1 MLFRRA
7 VLCSIFVLPLAPAQ
21 APHQQQAPDT
31 PVFRSETRDVIV
43 DLVVTDDNGTP
54 ITGLK
59 SADFRVLENSK
70 PQKVDFFE
78 EHTAKTLPPGTKAGL
93 PAMPPNVYTNVPS
106 APESDA
112 VNILLFDTLNTPE
125 QEFAYSRQ
133 QVIQYLHNVKPG
145 TRTAILTLGDR
156 LNFVQGFTDDPA
168 KLLAAVE
175 AKKKDTDQ
183 QESPIL
189 VSRSEEA
196 EFKATIAMRQSSVGG
211 VSTYG
216 VQALSRAFDRLQNFS
231 QLNRSMMTLEALQD
245 ISRYLANL
253 PGRKNLIW
261 FSTEFP
267 VFLLPNQSER
277 GSMQDLAQ
285 PLSVVRKTADMLTTA
300 RVAVY
305 PIEAEGLMNDS
316 WFLADSGGPGNTPT
330 YVGGTST
337 SPTMGN
343 AAGMMTTSSLMSE
356 ASRRAAILQQMHQLA
371 DDTGGKAIY
380 NSNDLAGAAARAI
393 DDGSHFYTLTYSP
406 ANKKLDGSYRKIE
419 IKGADKHWKLS
430 WRRGYNADQPDRRAM
445 QISSEPL
452 HPLMLMGLPN
462 ANEILYGI
470 RVLPA
475 GQQPAAGALPAGKND
490 KLKGPF
496 RRIGVDFFVRWSD
509 LKFSPGPAN
518 THKAN
523 IQVEVLAYDRNG
535 TALNW
540 TGGTLLMKLNP
551 DTWATVQKSGVPA
564 HLEIDV
570 PRDQDVVLSTG
581 VYDYGSS
588 RAGTLQVDS
597 PARQEAVAAR
607 SGAQ

>member
-7 VLCSIFVLPLAPAQ
+7 ILVPVAVLPLAFAQ
-21 APHQQQAPDT
+21 APQQQASNT
-31 PVFRSETRDVIV
+31 PVFRTEARDVVV
-43 DLVVTDDNGTP
+43 DLVVTDEKGAP

-59 SADFRVLENSK
+59 SSDFQVLENGK
-70 PQKVDFFE
+70 LQKTDFFE
-78 EHTAKTLPPGTKAGL
+78 EHTAKTLPPGAQAPL
-93 PAMPPNVYTNVPS
+93 PAMPPNVYTNVPP

-112 VNILLFDTLNTPE
+112 VNILLLDTLNTPR
-125 QEFAYSRQ
+125 QDFTYSRQ

-145 TRTAILTLGDR
+145 TRTAILILGGR

-168 KLLAAVE
+168 KLLAALE
-175 AKKKDTDQ
+175 DKKGGTQ
-183 QESPIL
+183 GQESPVL
-189 VSRSEEA
+189 VSRSEVA
-196 EFKATIAMRQSSVGG
+196 EINATIAMRQSSLGG
-211 VSTYG
+211 GSTYG
-216 VQALSRAFDRLQNFS
+216 VQTLQRVFDRFQDFS

-253 PGRKNLIW
+253 PGRKNLLW

-277 GSMQDLAQ
+277 GTMQDLAQ

-305 PIEAEGLMNDS
+305 PIQAEGVMNDS
-316 WFLADSGGPGNTPT
+316 WFLADSGGPANTPT
-330 YVGGTST
+330 YAGGTNA
-337 SPTMGN
+337 PNMGN
-343 AAGMMTTSSLMSE
+343 AAGMMTTASLVSD
-356 ASRRAAILQQMHQLA
+356 ASRRAAVLQQMHQLA

-380 NSNDLAGAAARAI
+380 NNNDLAGATSRAI

-406 ANKKLDGSYRKIE
+406 TNKKLDGSYRKIE
-419 IKGADKHWKLS
+419 IKGADKRWKLS

-445 QISSEPL
+445 QISTAPL

-475 GQQPAAGALPAGKND
+475 GQQPAAGAPPTGKNN
-490 KLKGPF
+490 KHKGPF

-509 LKFSPGPAN
+509 LKFSLGPAN
-518 THKAN
+518 THKAD

-551 DTWATVQKSGVPA
+551 DTWAAVQKSGVPA
-564 HLEIDV
+564 HIEIDV

-581 VYDYGSS
+581 VYDYNSS

-597 PARQEAVAAR
+597 PARQETVAAR
-607 SGAQ
+607 TGAQ

>member
-1 MLFRRA
+1 MLIRRA
-7 VLCSIFVLPLAPAQ
+7 VLLLIFALPLSRAQ
-21 APHQQQAPDT
+21 APQQQATNT
-31 PVFRSETRDVIV
+31 PVFRTEARDVIV
-43 DLVVTDDNGTP
+43 DLVVTDDKGANL
-54 ITGLK
+54 TGLK
-59 SADFRVLENSK
+59 SSDFQVFENGK

-78 EHTAKTLPPGTKAGL
+78 EHSPKTLPPGAHATV
-93 PAMPPNVYTNVPS
+93 PPMPPNVYTNVPP
-106 APESDA
+106 APPSDA
-112 VNILLFDTLNTPE
+112 VNILLFDTLNTPQ

-133 QVIQYLHNVKPG
+133 QVLQYLHNVKPG
-145 TRTAILTLGDR
+145 TRTAILTLGNR

-175 AKKKDTDQ
+175 EKKSGAQ
-183 QESPIL
+183 PQENPVL
-189 VSRSEEA
+189 VSRSEVA
-196 EFKATIAMRQSSVGG
+196 ELNATIAFRQSSLGG
-211 VSTYG
+211 GSYG
-216 VQALSRAFDRLQNFS
+216 AETLQRVFDRFQDFS

-253 PGRKNLIW
+253 PGRKNLLW

-305 PIEAEGLMNDS
+305 PIQAEGVMNDS
-316 WFLADSGGPGNTPT
+316 WFFADSGGPANTPT

-337 SPTMGN
+337 SPNMGN
-343 AAGMMTTSSLMSE
+343 AAGMMTTAGLISD

-380 NSNDLAGAAARAI
+380 NNNDLATAASRAI

-406 ANKKLDGSYRKIE
+406 SNKKLDGSYRKIE
-419 IKGADKHWKLS
+419 IKAADKHWKLS
-430 WRRGYNADQPDRRAM
+430 WRRGYNADQPDHRAL
-445 QISSEPL
+445 QISGEPL
-452 HPLMLMGLPN
+452 HPLMLLGLPN
-462 ANEILYGI
+462 ANEILYGM

-475 GQQPAAGALPAGKND
+475 AQQPAAGAPLAGKND

-496 RRIGVDFFVRWSD
+496 RRIAVDFFIRWSD
-509 LKFSPGPAN
+509 LKFSPGPGD

-523 IQVEVLAYDRNG
+523 IQVEALAYDRNG

-540 TGGTLLMKLNP
+540 VGGTLQMKLAP
-551 DTWATVQKSGVPA
+551 ETWASVQKSGVPA

-570 PRDQDVVLSTG
+570 PLDQDVVLSTG

-588 RAGTLQVDS
+588 RAGTLQVDA
-597 PARQEAVAAR
+597 PVRTETAKAQA
-607 SGAQ
+607 GAQ